1 MRTCVLVRHSSDITV
16 IHIQL
21 QQAFVGDSIQI
32 QQTSNKHPDKSCL
45 LIVTQMKKYSTET
58 VTLRIQITHL
68 SGRKLRPHSLTR
80 NTLNDDRDPNHS
92 GNVSSLL
99 NDRSNSSSC
108 DSELML

>member
-1 MRTCVLVRHSSDITV
+1 MRTCVLVWHSSYITV

-21 QQAFVGDSIQI
+21 EQALLVIVYKSK
-32 QQTSNKHPDKSCL
+32 QTSNKHPNKPCL

-58 VTLRIQITHL
+58 VTHL